1 MKKTI
6 TTINLENTAMK
17 RLLLILLCVPLIFSC
32 GEKDVK
38 KNKDKEDHS
47 IEEKDLNEKITEET
61 SEQQKERIKNELL
74 LFYVDSD
81 RYKDNPEFLELD
93 IQSNIR
99 SEAEDE
105 EEDKFILEKI
115 NEGYSHE
122 EAEFISEKINEGY
135 SHEEAEGLLMSEY
148 SDIDPNESEDYYDQ
162 SEGNVSSLAI
172 GDMHQ
177 GGIIFWVD
185 NTGQH
190 GLVCDLQDLGEAE
203 WGCSGTSISGANGKS
218 IGTGQQNTSAIL
230 SLCPQSGIAA
240 EMCTNSTAQ
249 GYSDW
254 FLPSLDE
261 LTQIHLNIEAINATL
276 VSNGRDDLR
285 SRYWSSS
292 QHNDPKYQNDYAWT
306 QKLSRGGS
314 QGFPNKNKSTK
325 VRAVR
330 AF

>member
-1 MKKTI
+1 
-6 TTINLENTAMK
+6 MK
-17 RLLLILLCVPLIFSC
+17 RLLLILLCLPMIFSC
-32 GEKDVK
+32 GEKDDK

-47 IEEKDLNEKITEET
+47 IEEKGLNEKITVQT
-61 SEQQKERIKNELL
+61 LKGAD
-74 LFYVDSD
+74 Y
-81 RYKDNPEFLELD
+81 
-93 IQSNIR
+93 
-99 SEAEDE
+99 EDE
-105 EEDKFILEKI
+105 EVEEYEPQDGRWEDYYNLI

-122 EAEFISEKINEGY
+122 EADE
-135 SHEEAEGLLMSEY
+135 LLMSEY

-190 GLVCDLQDLGEAE
+190 GLVCDLQDLGKAE
-203 WGCSGTSISGANGKS
+203 W
-218 IGTGQQNTSAIL
+218 
-230 SLCPQSGIAA
+230 GIAA
-240 EMCTNSTAQ
+240 EMCNNSTAQ

-261 LTQIHLNIEAINATL
+261 LYQMHVNIGAINATL
-276 VSNGRDDLR
+276 VSNGRDNFR
-285 SRYWSSS
+285 SKHWSSS

-306 QKLSRGGS
+306 QHLSNGK
-314 QGFPNKNKSTK
+314 QGFPPKNKSQN
-325 VRAVR
+325 VCAVR

>member
-1 MKKTI
+1 
-6 TTINLENTAMK
+6 MK
-17 RLLLILLCVPLIFSC
+17 RLLLILLCVPLLFSC
-32 GEKDVK
+32 GEKDDK
-38 KNKDKEDHS
+38 KNKDKEDLLIEN
-47 IEEKDLNEKITEET
+47 IEEEVEEY
-61 SEQQKERIKNELL
+61 EPQDGRW
-74 LFYVDSD
+74 
-81 RYKDNPEFLELD
+81 
-93 IQSNIR
+93 
-99 SEAEDE
+99 EDYYNLI
-105 EEDKFILEKI
+105 D
-115 NEGYSHE
+115 EGYSHE
-122 EAEFISEKINEGY
+122 EADE
-135 SHEEAEGLLMSEY
+135 LLMSEY

-240 EMCTNSTAQ
+240 EMCYNSTAQ

-261 LTQIHLNIEAINATL
+261 LYQMQLSIEAINATF

-292 QHNDPKYQNDYAWT
+292 QHNDPKYQNDYLVSVDAT
-306 QKLSRGGS
+306 SCASLFDLSWAATRGTHTHTEPHPIPTGDS
-314 QGFPNKNKSTK
+314 IYRVFPFTYL
-325 VRAVR
+325 AM
-330 AF
+330 A

>member
-1 MKKTI
+1 
-6 TTINLENTAMK
+6 MK
-17 RLLLILLCVPLIFSC
+17 RLLLILLCVPLLFSC
-32 GEKDVK
+32 GEKDDK
-38 KNKDKEDHS
+38 KNKDKEDLLIEN
-47 IEEKDLNEKITEET
+47 IEEEVEEY
-61 SEQQKERIKNELL
+61 EPQDGRW
-74 LFYVDSD
+74 
-81 RYKDNPEFLELD
+81 
-93 IQSNIR
+93 
-99 SEAEDE
+99 EDYYNLI
-105 EEDKFILEKI
+105 D
-115 NEGYSHE
+115 EGYSHE
-122 EAEFISEKINEGY
+122 EADE
-135 SHEEAEGLLMSEY
+135 LLMSEY

-190 GLVCDLQDLGEAE
+190 GLVCDLQDLGKAE
-203 WGCSGTSISGANGKS
+203 WGCSGTSISGANVKS
-218 IGTGQQNTSAIL
+218 IGTGQQNTNAIL

-240 EMCTNSTAQ
+240 EMCNNSTAQ

-261 LTQIHLNIEAINATL
+261 LYQMQLSIEAINATL

-314 QGFPNKNKSTK
+314 QGFPNKNKSTR

>member
-1 MKKTI
+1 M
-6 TTINLENTAMK
+6 
-17 RLLLILLCVPLIFSC
+17 IFSC
-32 GEKDVK
+32 GEKDDK

-47 IEEKDLNEKITEET
+47 IKEKDSNEKIKEEK
-61 SEQQKERIKNELL
+61 SEIVWEE
-74 LFYVDSD
+74 
-81 RYKDNPEFLELD
+81 
-93 IQSNIR
+93 
-99 SEAEDE
+99 EDE
-105 EEDKFILEKI
+105 EEEEEYEPQDGRWEDYYNLID
-115 NEGYSHE
+115 EGYSHE
-122 EAEFISEKINEGY
+122 EADE
-135 SHEEAEGLLMSEY
+135 LLMSEY

-240 EMCTNSTAQ
+240 EMCYNSTAQ

-261 LTQIHLNIEAINATL
+261 LYQMQLSIEAINATF

-314 QGFPNKNKSTK
+314 QGFPNKNKSTR